1 LLFIYPVST
10 SAFPFEELFP
20 VNTMQSVLGGTI
32 QKAGEAVSHAMSSNK
47 KVADMKSDIREPTSS
62 DRIASDFGVRSG
74 NTDIW
79 LSASTENY
87 KGPQLLEDNFA
98 REKVGIYHINE
109 IALFQHILHTL
120 NLALDRL
127 NS

>member
-10 SAFPFEELFP
+10 SAFPFEELFH
-20 VNTMQSVLGGTI
+20 VNIMQSVLGGTI
-32 QKAGEAVSHAMSSNK
+32 QKAGEAVSHAMPSNK
-47 KVADMKSDIREPTSS
+47 KIADMKSDIREPTSS

-109 IALFQHILHTL
+109 IALF
-120 NLALDRL
+120 
-127 NS
+127 